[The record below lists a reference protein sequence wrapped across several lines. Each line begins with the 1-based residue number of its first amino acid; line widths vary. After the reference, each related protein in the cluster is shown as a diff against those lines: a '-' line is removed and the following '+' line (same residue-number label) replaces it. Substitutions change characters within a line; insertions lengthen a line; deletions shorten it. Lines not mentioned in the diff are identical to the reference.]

1 MRSRTAIESLIIGG
15 LAAVASWCGLQAVCA
30 DEMDPRRDPTSA
42 SSHTETAAEYR
53 RMIHSPSRSS
63 HQETRISFD
72 ELVQSEP
79 SFIAPPRLNPTL
91 HNASPHSQ
99 KSSTKSNH
107 RHTAVEPQRT
117 QSVTEKDPFA
127 DTSRPVSIKSRSR
140 SKHIP
145 EGFAIVAI
153 SDESTAGTGREPLS
167 KRIVSMTSCVLITPL
182 NPLIQ
187 TLGEVPEDHEDSIQ
201 MPALDLPEDVDFFI
215 DDIDADNFSES
226 DIDYSKDVDQPIDT
240 DFSETQLTLLS
251 MPSRTTIGSGQ
262 HFNWVITLSNTGDTP
277 AHNVLV
283 SVFFGDGVEPI
294 AVPDST
300 GVVGSGAVRL
310 TEIKTIAPGQ
320 TIEMEIKTLAQGTGD
335 VAFCTIVEC
344 KNLSEPLLD
353 EGSIHIVPA
362 KLLQPKVRLGEA
374 GSVFEFNSRET
385 TVESR

>member
-30 DEMDPRRDPTSA
+30 DEMDHKRDPT

-63 HQETRISFD
+63 HQDTCISFD

-79 SFIAPPRLNPTL
+79 PSVAPPRLNHTL
-91 HNASPHSQ
+91 HNASPHLQ
-99 KSSTKSNH
+99 NSSMKSNH
-107 RHTAVEPQRT
+107 QHTAVEPQRT
-117 QSVTEKDPFA
+117 KSVTEKDPLA
-127 DTSRPVSIKSRSR
+127 HISRPVSIKSRSR

-153 SDESTAGTGREPLS
+153 SDEATAGTGREPLS
-167 KRIVSMTSCVLITPL
+167 KRIVSMTSCVLITPH

-201 MPALDLPEDVDFFI
+201 TPALNLPEDFDFFI
-215 DDIDADNFSES
+215 NDIDAENFSES
-226 DIDYSKDVDQPIDT
+226 DIDHSKDVTQPIDA

-251 MPSRTTIGSGQ
+251 IPSRTTIGSGQ
-262 HFNWVITLSNTGDTP
+262 HFNWVIALSNTGDTP

-283 SVFFGDGVEPI
+283 SVFFGNGVEPI
-294 AVPDST
+294 AVPNST

-320 TIEMEIKTLAQGTGD
+320 TIEMEIKTLAQGTGE
-335 VAFCTIVEC
+335 VAFCTVVEC

-362 KLLQPKVRLGEA
+362 KLLQPKVRLGETS
-374 GSVFEFNSRET
+374 SVFELHSSEA